1 MEIGIPSNALRIF
14 AKIKD
19 YVRATGTR
27 QMTDVWSPVRTLS
40 EPGRI
45 QQPTILLGHS
55 NPWNDNMARA
65 TKNTFDR
72 GRRTEK
78 QSGMTKD
85 RFPDEK
91 PSAPTEG
98 GQ

>member
-14 AKIKD
+14 AKIQD

-27 QMTDVWSPVRTLS
+27 QMADVRSSVRTIL

-55 NPWNDNMARA
+55 NPRNDNRARA
-65 TKNTFDR
+65 TKNTSDK
-72 GRRTEK
+72 GRKTEK
-78 QSGMTKD
+78 QSGITKD
-85 RFPDEK
+85 RFLDEK

-98 GQ
+98 SQ